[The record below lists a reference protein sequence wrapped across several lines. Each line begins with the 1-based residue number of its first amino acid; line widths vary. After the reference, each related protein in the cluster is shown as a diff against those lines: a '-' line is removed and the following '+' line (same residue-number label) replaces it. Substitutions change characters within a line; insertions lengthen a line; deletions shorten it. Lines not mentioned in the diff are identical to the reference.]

1 MLFYLHVSMM
11 QLTKLQNLM
20 INMKWKITKFYNW
33 LQFL

>member
-1 MLFYLHVSMM
+1 MM